1 MFNRK
6 SVLMVCGAILGLAVA
21 VSASAWVT
29 PNKTDLLTFS
39 GPVGLPGVTL
49 PAGTYVFELAATPTA
64 SNVVRVMNRE
74 RTMVYFGAFTARI
87 DRLEPV
93 PDHRRVSFGEAPKG
107 VAQPI
112 TAWYPG
118 GESMGHRFIYRGGL

>member
-1 MFNRK
+1 MPD
-6 SVLMVCGAILGLAVA
+6 
-21 VSASAWVT
+21 VT
-29 PNKTDLLTFS
+29 IPT
-39 GPVGLPGVTL
+39 
-49 PAGTYVFELAATPTA
+49 GTYVYNVAATLTA
-64 SNVVRVMNRE
+64 TGNVVRHGCGRSSRRE
-74 RTMVYFGAFTARI
+74 FTARI